1 MIINT
6 KFLEPR
12 NFIAIGLLA
21 MIFKIFY
28 NFLKTKFGA

>member
-1 MIINT
+1 MIVNT

-12 NFIAIGLLA
+12 NLIVIGLLA

-28 NFLKTKFGA
+28 NFIKTKFGV